1 MAATTPAYRIAD
13 LFAERAR
20 NIAPPTYSTELTK
33 IATVSFTY
41 GLADPILFPHAHLA
55 AASAA
60 VLAEEAPL
68 ALNYGP
74 PSAQLYEQIILR
86 LQAKGITTDRD
97 RLIIGYGSGQILGLL
112 PDVFVEP
119 GDVVIVEG
127 PTFLGVVVR
136 FVQAGARV
144 ISIPVDDLGMDVDAL
159 EVTLSDLKKQGIRPR
174 FIYTIPTFHNPTGTT
189 MPLFRRQKLVA
200 LAAEYGVLVVEDD
213 AYSDLR
219 FQGETVPPLATLDKE
234 GWVLYVSTF
243 SKIIAPGIRL
253 GWACGDPAIIERLA
267 MFKSEGTVGPF
278 VSHVVARYCA
288 TGKLDN
294 HIQELIACYK
304 HKCNLLLEAIAQEF
318 PSDVVALRPDGGF
331 FVWCKLPSDISAKAL
346 LMAASEHGVS
356 FLPGTRC
363 YTNGQGDDAIRLAF
377 SFQPTQKIVEGI
389 ATLGAVLRE
398 WQR

>member
-60 VLAEEAPL
+60 VLAEEAPI

-144 ISIPVDDLGMDVDAL
+144 ISIPVDELGMDVDAL

-200 LAAEYGVLVVEDD
+200 LAAEYGVVVIEDD

-267 MFKSEGTVGPF
+267 MFKSEGPVGPF

-318 PSDVVALRPDGGF
+318 PSDIVALRPDGGF

-363 YTNGQGDDAIRLAF
+363 YANGEGDDAIRLAF

-389 ATLGAVLRE
+389 ATLGEVLRE
-398 WQR
+398 WR